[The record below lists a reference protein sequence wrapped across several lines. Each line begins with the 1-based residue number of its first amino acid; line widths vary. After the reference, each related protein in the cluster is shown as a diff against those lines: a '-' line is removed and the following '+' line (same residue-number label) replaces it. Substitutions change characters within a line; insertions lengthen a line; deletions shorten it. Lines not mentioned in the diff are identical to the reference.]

1 MHTYIALILA
11 ATLFQNHIVA
21 AAASYWID
29 QSCITKNANFAATV
43 AESMNMASSAA
54 SKNQAG
60 DADLEYIAR
69 YIFNMNSLSAAAQ
82 IQKNY
87 KLRNILQDIGGMTKA
102 PDLKSASVRIYCD
115 NDTRW
120 ELDTDRP
127 NTPEALQNAKQTLP
141 NQWWVDKVNGFR
153 KKGTPQ
159 CQRRTLFPNAY
170 TSAITGNTI
179 KSRTNQAD
187 DYGLTY
193 DSTMVRPRNVVT
205 LCDLSLLPQAGRFPF
220 FTVAEVITFDKR
232 NILGYLASKFASV
245 ISFILLHELTHC
257 KPWET
262 LDVNPAYGWSNI
274 LINPDPFNN
283 ADNYAFYGLFSLLL
297 DNDYCLAQDD
307 VGARAGTIVALTD

>member
-1 MHTYIALILA
+1 
-11 ATLFQNHIVA
+11 
-21 AAASYWID
+21 
-29 QSCITKNANFAATV
+29 
-43 AESMNMASSAA
+43 
-54 SKNQAG
+54 
-60 DADLEYIAR
+60 
-69 YIFNMNSLSAAAQ
+69 
-82 IQKNY
+82 
-87 KLRNILQDIGGMTKA
+87 MTKA

-205 LCDLSLLPQAGRFPF
+205 LCDLSLLPQAVSCWASPTWVTPLCALTPPQLRVDFPF
-220 FTVAEVITFDKR
+220 SLSPKSSPSTSATFWVTW
-232 NILGYLASKFASV
+232 LASS
-245 ISFILLHELTHC
+245 HR
-257 KPWET
+257 W
-262 LDVNPAYGWSNI
+262 
-274 LINPDPFNN
+274 
-283 ADNYAFYGLFSLLL
+283 
-297 DNDYCLAQDD
+297 
-307 VGARAGTIVALTD
+307 